1 MQLADIIGSIRR
13 HWRVSV
19 ALLLLSGIAL
29 GVFLFTRKQV
39 RGEDRWEASA
49 LLLVPTRGKDG
60 SLPGGVP
67 PELLQGQA
75 QLAFAATTLEAAYNG
90 AGIKPEDRADVTF
103 AFASNFDPSSTKPG
117 SNNSATGRGDI
128 LTLRVTAPSEQTAVK
143 LSQSYADAYR
153 AARSQKVGSDLKS
166 TQNSARN
173 SLQVYQTR
181 LQAVDNQLQATD
193 PALLAQ
199 IRASDGTNATGGTN
213 GTDQSGA
220 TIPVT
225 PDAPI
230 DTVLL
235 AYEHRTLVTKILGAR
250 QTYADSIVGSL
261 TPSAF
266 ASVVER
272 PNPIQIV
279 PALPSPFVPALAALA
294 IGLLLAIGVPV
305 LMDVL
310 DHTIRDPR
318 AAMRALSAPV
328 LSTLPVTSDADF
340 SELAVPGT
348 ALESAY
354 RALATTSVATDQLP
368 RAIVVTAPVGDAQD
382 AVAANF
388 AAALAELGLEVALV
402 ATSARQDWFVD
413 ATATDRAPTL
423 TDMLAVASAG
433 RLNGQI
439 RERLVPSR
447 LANLTVLAPSDVE
460 SDDLL
465 EGLPR
470 LFEGLAS
477 AGVDVTVV
485 AAPSLLEDPSAT
497 IFAWS
502 TRSVLWVIETGE
514 VTDVEA
520 REAASRLELAG
531 ASAFGVAVVSAPD

>member
-1 MQLADIIGSIRR
+1 MQVADIIGSVRR

-39 RGEDRWEASA
+39 RGEDQWQASV

-60 SLPGGVP
+60 ALPSGVP

-75 QLAFAATTLEAAYNG
+75 QLALESETITAALQQ
-90 AGIKPEDRADVTF
+90 AGINPEDRGNVAF
-103 AFASNFDPSSTKPG
+103 AFKTNFDPNASTNKT
-117 SNNSATGRGDI
+117 SNSATGRGDI
-128 LTLRVTAPSEQTAVK
+128 LTLTVTAPSQAEAVK
-143 LSQSYADAYR
+143 LAGTYVDAYR
-153 AARSQKVGSDLKS
+153 ARRSETVGSDQRGGS
-166 TQNSARN
+166 RNARL
-173 SLQVYQTR
+173 SLELYQKR
-181 LQAVDNQLQATD
+181 LQAIDAQLQGAD

-199 IRASDGTNATGGTN
+199 LRAGDAT
-213 GTDQSGA
+213 A
-220 TIPVT
+220 TADNPPAQVAAD
-225 PDAPI
+225 PNAPI

-235 AYEHRTLVTKILGAR
+235 ANEHQVLVEKILNAR
-250 QTYADSIVGSL
+250 QKYADNTVAAL
-261 TPSAF
+261 TPSAY
-266 ASVVER
+266 ATVVER
-272 PNPIQIV
+272 PVPIQIV
-279 PALPSPFVPALAALA
+279 PELPSPLVPAVAALA
-294 IGLLLAIGVPV
+294 IGLLLALGVPV

-318 AAMRALSAPV
+318 QAMRALSAPV
-328 LSTLPVTSDADF
+328 LSTLPVTSDSDF
-340 SELAVPGT
+340 TQLAPPGSELD
-348 ALESAY
+348 SAY

-388 AAALAELGLEVALV
+388 AAALAELGLDVALV

-413 ATATDRAPTL
+413 ATATDSAPTL
-423 TDMLAVASAG
+423 TDMLAVAGAG